1 MEYPA
6 LKRNALSSCEDTG
19 NLKHV
24 LLSER
29 GLSEKAT
36 NYMISTVWH
45 LGNDKLMV
53 TVKRW
58 EVARGYEGWLGREQD
73 FQAAKL
79 LCIWYYNGK
88 YMPYTLV
95 QTHRMYKS

>member
-36 NYMISTVWH
+36 NYMIPTV
-45 LGNDKLMV
+45 
-53 TVKRW
+53 
-58 EVARGYEGWLGREQD
+58 
-73 FQAAKL
+73 
-79 LCIWYYNGK
+79 
-88 YMPYTLV
+88 
-95 QTHRMYKS
+95 